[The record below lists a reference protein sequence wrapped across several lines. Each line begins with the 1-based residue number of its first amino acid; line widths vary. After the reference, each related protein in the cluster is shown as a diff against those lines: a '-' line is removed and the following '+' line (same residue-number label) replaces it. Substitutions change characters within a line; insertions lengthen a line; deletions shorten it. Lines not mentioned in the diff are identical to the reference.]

1 MNSEK
6 RHTPHGDYH
15 GHKALLVVIFVSLI
29 LSIASATAPPEQGK
43 SDGKLQS
50 KLATDNLPKPKKG
63 AKPDGAKLTNKAGE
77 RKKRVFTPQIPKAN
91 RNVKNKVF
99 LEHAEKLS
107 MDARI
112 SPDYQ
117 VLVGDVKF
125 RKQGMLMF
133 CDSAHFYEASNSL
146 EAFGNVKME
155 QGDTLFVYSDYLFYD
170 GVHEQAALRS
180 MGNPVK
186 MINRDV
192 TLFTDSLNYDI
203 PEQLGYYFEGGRIVD
218 SENELSSVYGQ
229 YEPDTKNAEFL
240 YDVELVNPKFTLTT
254 DTLKYNTRTHIANI
268 VSRSTIESDSATIYT
283 SRGWYNTSTE
293 ESSLLNR
300 SLIVGK
306 NGQTMTG
313 DTVFYDKKRGIGEA
327 FGSMVITDS
336 AKSVILEGDY
346 GFYDENSDI
355 SYATRRARVMEFSQG
370 DTLYMHGDTIRTYI
384 DPEAD
389 STRVVHAYH
398 MARFYRYD
406 MQGVADSISF
416 TSSDSIIHMYRHP
429 IVWEGERQVNGNII
443 EAHVNDSIVDWAR
456 LPEFGVATE
465 HLGEKL
471 YYNQLSGK
479 EMFATFDGE
488 NIKELDVNGNVQA
501 IVYPMEE
508 DSTYNKLVFA
518 ESSFLKVWFK
528 KKDIERMKM
537 WPEVN
542 GKAIPLYKVKS
553 SDLYLPDFG
562 WYEAIRPKDK
572 DDVMIIPDEMRKLM
586 AMPEKKPARTAA
598 SVIAPTPS
606 EPQTEGDTDSPDTS
620 APEPLAP
627 DASTA
632 GSDTP
637 TEAETQQPST
647 EAVEQLSNE
656 ASNPADSTQPEND
669 SAK

>member
-1 MNSEK
+1 MSHDS
-6 RHTPHGDYH
+6 RHISSSNYH
-15 GHKALLVVIFVSLI
+15 GHKSLLVVIFVALI
-29 LSIASATAPPEQGK
+29 ISIASATAPADKGK
-43 SDGKLQS
+43 GGAKPHSSLTGG
-50 KLATDNLPKPKKG
+50 NLPKPKKG
-63 AKPDGAKLTNKAGE
+63 AKPEGAKLTNKAGE
-77 RKKRVFTPQIPKAN
+77 QKKRVFTPQIPKAN

-125 RKQGMLMF
+125 RKQGMLMY

-170 GVHEQAALRS
+170 GMHEQAMLRS
-180 MGNPVK
+180 MGNPVQ

-254 DTLKYNTRTHIANI
+254 DTLKYNTRSHVANI
-268 VSRSTIESDSATIYT
+268 VSRSVIVSDSATIYT
-283 SRGWYNTSTE
+283 SRGWYNTATE
-293 ESSLLNR
+293 ESSLLSR

-306 NGQTMTG
+306 NGQKMTG
-313 DTVFYDKKRGIGEA
+313 DTVYYDKKRGIGEA

-346 GFYDENSDI
+346 GFYDENNDI
-355 SYATRRARVMEFSQG
+355 SFATRRARVMEFSQG

-384 DPEAD
+384 DPAAD

-465 HLGEKL
+465 HLGEQR

-479 EMFATFDGE
+479 EMYATFDGE
-488 NIKELDVNGNVQA
+488 SIKQLDVNGNVQA

-518 ESSFLKVWFK
+518 ESSYLKVWFK

-542 GKAIPLYKVKS
+542 GKAIPLYLVRN

-572 DDVMIIPDEMRKLM
+572 DDVMVIPEEMRKLM
-586 AMPEKKPARTAA
+586 AMPEKKLVKPSAAAAAGAAPQPQPQPEEGQGATPDEQQEATAKEA
-598 SVIAPTPS
+598 SEVK
-606 EPQTEGDTDSPDTS
+606 D
-620 APEPLAP
+620 APE
-627 DASTA
+627 ASA
-632 GSDTP
+632 SQPIESINPITP
-637 TEAETQQPST
+637 
-647 EAVEQLSNE
+647 N
-656 ASNPADSTQPEND
+656 SNPEHR
-669 SAK
+669 